1 MITTTRKERL
11 LIRWYYLLPSLGMHG
26 LFYIILIS
34 AEWIFLSMLDDLVF
48 HDPGMHIF
56 GLAIMLALIIAWTFI
71 ISYLILASRI
81 DLNKKTWSSAAYKA
95 RKAKRGATSSEQD
108 DDTSNAEAPAIG
120 RRCGAQRARDYP
132 EDSDGLAAAAARLAR
147 PLGISLPNPKRARR
161 IALAASLIVLALA
174 YVPHFIQRVAIME
187 QETET
192 AAQTTRAIASALED
206 AGLDAFSI
214 DPTEEHDELGYY
226 VAADI
231 LDATGEKTG
240 SYMRVDVDN
249 TGTVV
254 EVSYTLA
261 IDPAASLEDNLARAE
276 ADLARMH
283 APLAARDIPARA
295 DGMLTYGAL
304 PEAFRQAFL
313 AGSMYESIGLQYY
326 ELDDAGIVDGAE
338 VNCYYFTDTEEDWD
352 EHTEPRI
359 YLLLEASN

>member
-1 MITTTRKERL
+1 M
-11 LIRWYYLLPSLGMHG
+11 
-26 LFYIILIS
+26 
-34 AEWIFLSMLDDLVF
+34 
-48 HDPGMHIF
+48 
-56 GLAIMLALIIAWTFI
+56 
-71 ISYLILASRI
+71 
-81 DLNKKTWSSAAYKA
+81 AYT
-95 RKAKRGATSSEQD
+95 G
-108 DDTSNAEAPAIG
+108 
-120 RRCGAQRARDYP
+120 
-132 EDSDGLAAAAARLAR
+132 
-147 PLGISLPNPKRARR
+147 
-161 IALAASLIVLALA
+161 
-174 YVPHFIQRVAIME
+174 
-187 QETET
+187 TET
-192 AAQTTRAIASALED
+192 AAQTTRAIASALEG

-231 LDATGEKTG
+231 LDATGENTG
-240 SYMRVDVDN
+240 SYIRVDVDN

-276 ADLARMH
+276 ADLTRMH
-283 APLAARDIPARA
+283 APLAALDIPARA
-295 DGMLTYGAL
+295 DDMLTYGAL

-359 YLLLEASN
+359 YLVLEASD

>member
-1 MITTTRKERL
+1 METEK
-11 LIRWYYLLPSLGMHG
+11 
-26 LFYIILIS
+26 
-34 AEWIFLSMLDDLVF
+34 
-48 HDPGMHIF
+48 
-56 GLAIMLALIIAWTFI
+56 I
-71 ISYLILASRI
+71 IS
-81 DLNKKTWSSAAYKA
+81 
-95 RKAKRGATSSEQD
+95 
-108 DDTSNAEAPAIG
+108 DT
-120 RRCGAQRARDYP
+120 
-132 EDSDGLAAAAARLAR
+132 AARCAGSPIAVYGGEQFFASLSRAAEGTGIALSRGEGCAAIVEEGEECPPELPCIVVPPREGDLAR
-147 PLGISLPNPKRARR
+147 EQFAGMLKDLLFAFPVAAIDVVVPGWVRSLPADNSAVSELIERVLSRSREVKSMSDCA
-161 IALAASLIVLALA
+161 AL
-174 YVPHFIQRVAIME
+174 
-187 QETET
+187 
-192 AAQTTRAIASALED
+192 ASALEG

-240 SYMRVDVDN
+240 SYIRVDVDN

-261 IDPAASLEDNLARAE
+261 VDPAASLEDNLAHAE
-276 ADLARMH
+276 AELTTMH
-283 APLAARDIPARA
+283 APLTALDIPAHA

-359 YLLLEASN
+359 YLVLEASD

>member
-1 MITTTRKERL
+1 MITTTRRERL

-26 LFYIILIS
+26 LFYIILIA
-34 AEWIFLSMLDDLVF
+34 AEWVFLSMLDDLVF
-48 HDPGMHIF
+48 HNPGMHIF
-56 GLAIMLALIIAWTFI
+56 GLAIMLALIIVWTFI

-95 RKAKRGATSSEQD
+95 RKAKRGATSSEQNN
-108 DDTSNAEAPAIG
+108 DTSNAEAQAVG

-161 IALAASLIVLALA
+161 IALAASLILLALA
-174 YVPHFIQRVAIME
+174 YVPHFIQRTAIME

-231 LDATGEKTG
+231 LDATGEETG
-240 SYMRVDVDN
+240 SDIRVDVDN

-276 ADLARMH
+276 ADLTRMH
-283 APLAARDIPARA
+283 APLAALDIPARA

-359 YLLLEASN
+359 YLVLEASD